1 LPLRST
7 VDPRSSSLVAT
18 QMSAKPPDSQ
28 WDTIVAGAQTLHGAP
43 ERTLRPR
50 EAAHGTTGREV
61 LAAYEREGV
70 PETEANLVL
79 GEVLGEGGRGIVRV
93 AVQTS
98 MSRTVAVKAVRPA
111 LRTPGP
117 ILELLQEAW
126 IAGRLEHPNIIPV
139 YDIARGED
147 ASPLIVQ
154 KRIEGEPWSTLLG
167 DSEQACARLG
177 CNEDDLLE
185 AHLQI
190 LIAVCN
196 AIHYAHHRRILH
208 LDLKPENVMIGA
220 HGEVYVV
227 DWGVAAALEDATG
240 KLPLVAKRKGIV
252 GTPSYMAPEMAIGD
266 GALLDERTDVY
277 LLGAML
283 HELLAGSPP
292 HGGDTIMAVL
302 YAVMHEQP
310 TLPASAPPEL
320 AEICRRAMSRE
331 PSERFASAEQLRA
344 ALQGFLRH
352 RGSIR
357 LTEQAEARLLE
368 LDGVLV
374 LPEPEAARRQE
385 LFAQVRFGFEQALA
399 SWPDNSRAR
408 LGLLRGFTCMIDYEL
423 EHGDVQIAAGLA
435 AQIEG
440 LPSELLARL
449 ADALS
454 KRRAS
459 LDELE
464 QLRRDQD
471 LRIGQRTRVFVVT
484 LLGVLWT
491 VLPPLDRLLF
501 TGRTLDQAFAVY
513 LAVPLVS
520 LALLGGL
527 RIWARDSLTRTR
539 VNRIVVSTMAI
550 ALVGQAALMLGG
562 RVMGLGVFESMV
574 PGLLLIACLVAV
586 AALIVDLRALWVALG
601 YAVAFGV
608 AAAHPEHYTFA
619 LAGAN
624 LVFVVV
630 LGFSWRPERIRGP
643 IPEPDH
649 RA

>member
-1 LPLRST
+1 
-7 VDPRSSSLVAT
+7 
-18 QMSAKPPDSQ
+18 
-28 WDTIVAGAQTLHGAP
+28 
-43 ERTLRPR
+43 
-50 EAAHGTTGREV
+50 
-61 LAAYEREGV
+61 
-70 PETEANLVL
+70 
-79 GEVLGEGGRGIVRV
+79 
-93 AVQTS
+93 
-98 MSRTVAVKAVRPA
+98 MSRAVAVKAVRPA
-111 LRTPGP
+111 LRSPGP

-147 ASPLIVQ
+147 GSPLIVL
-154 KRIEGEPWSTLLG
+154 KRIEGEPWSALLT
-167 DSEQACARLG
+167 DPEQARVRLG
-177 CNEDDLLE
+177 SSEDDLLE
-185 AHLQI
+185 AHLNI

-208 LDLKPENVMIGA
+208 LDLKPENVMIGG

-227 DWGVAAALEDATG
+227 DWGVAAALEDDTG

-266 GALLDERTDVY
+266 GSLLDERTDVY

-283 HELLAGSPP
+283 YELLAGSPP

-302 YAVMHEQP
+302 YAVVHEQP
-310 TLPASAPPEL
+310 QLPASAPPEL
-320 AEICRRAMSRE
+320 AEICRRALARD
-331 PSERFASAEQLRA
+331 PSDRFASAEQLRA

-357 LTEQAEARLLE
+357 LTEQAEARLAELE
-368 LDGVLV
+368 AVLAQ
-374 LPEPEAARRQE
+374 PGDARREE

-399 SWPDNSRAR
+399 SWPDNTRAQT
-408 LGLLRGFTCMIDYEL
+408 GLLRGFTAMIGYEL
-423 EHGDVQIAAGLA
+423 EHGDVQIAGGLA

-440 LPSELLARL
+440 LPPELLTRIDA
-449 ADALS
+449 ALS

-471 LRIGQRTRVFVVT
+471 LRIGQRTRVFVVM

-491 VLPPLDRLLF
+491 VLPPLDKILF
-501 TGRTLDQAFAVY
+501 TGRTADQAFAVY

-520 LALLGGL
+520 LLVLGGL

-539 VNRIVVSTMAI
+539 INRIVVSTIAI
-550 ALVGQAALMLGG
+550 ALVGQAALMIAG
-562 RVMGLGVFESMV
+562 RVMGLGVFEAMV
-574 PGLLLIACLVAV
+574 PGLLLIASVVAV
-586 AALIVDLRALWVALG
+586 AALLVDLRALWVALG
-601 YAVAFGV
+601 YALAFV
-608 AAAHPEHYTFA
+608 VTVPWPQHYTFA

-624 LVFVVV
+624 FVFVVV

>member
-1 LPLRST
+1 MSEPPAST
-7 VDPRSSSLVAT
+7 
-18 QMSAKPPDSQ
+18 
-28 WDTIVAGAQTLHGAP
+28 WDTIVAGARTLHGAP
-43 ERTLRPR
+43 ERTLKPR

-61 LAAYEREGV
+61 LAAYERDGV
-70 PETEANLVL
+70 PEAETNLLL

-147 ASPLIVQ
+147 GSPLIVL
-154 KRIEGEPWSTLLG
+154 KRIEGEPWSTLLH
-167 DSEQACARLG
+167 DPEQACARLG
-177 CNEDDLLE
+177 SSEDDLLE

-208 LDLKPENVMIGA
+208 LDLKPENVMIGG

-227 DWGVAAALEDATG
+227 DWGVAAALEDTTG

-292 HGGDTIMAVL
+292 HGGDTIMSVLFAV
-302 YAVMHEQP
+302 VHEQP

-320 AEICRRAMSRE
+320 AEICRRAMARD

-344 ALQGFLRH
+344 ALQAFLRH

-357 LTEQAEARLLE
+357 LTAQAEARLAELE
-368 LDGVLV
+368 TVLAQ
-374 LPEPEAARRQE
+374 LRASAREGAAPREEAAPREQAAPRREE

-399 SWPDNSRAR
+399 SWPDNTRAQA
-408 LGLLRGFTCMIDYEL
+408 GLLRGFTSMIGHEL
-423 EHGDVQIAAGLA
+423 EHGDVQIAGGLA

-440 LPSELLARL
+440 LEPELLTRL
-449 ADALS
+449 DAALS

-464 QLRRDQD
+464 QLRRDHD

-491 VLPPLDRLLF
+491 VLPPLDRMLF
-501 TGRTLDQAFAVY
+501 TARTTDEAFAVY
-513 LAVPLVS
+513 LSVPLVS
-520 LALLGGL
+520 LLLLGGL

-539 VNRIVVSTMAI
+539 INRTVISTIAIV
-550 ALVGQAALMLGG
+550 LVGQAALIVAG
-562 RVMGLGVFESMV
+562 RVMGLGAFESMV
-574 PGLLLIACLVAV
+574 PGLLLIACIIAL
-586 AALIVDLRALWVALG
+586 AALVVDLRALWVSLG
-601 YAVAFGV
+601 YAVAFMV
-608 AAAHPEHYTFA
+608 TVPRPDLYTFA

-624 LVFVVV
+624 FVFVLV
-630 LGFSWRPERIRGP
+630 LGLSWRPERIRGP
-643 IPEPDH
+643 IAEPDH

>member
-1 LPLRST
+1 MPE
-7 VDPRSSSLVAT
+7 P
-18 QMSAKPPDSQ
+18 SQ
-28 WDTIVAGAQTLHGAP
+28 WDTIVAGARTLHGAP
-43 ERTLRPR
+43 ERTLKPR
-50 EAAHGTTGREV
+50 EAALGTTGREV
-61 LAAYEREGV
+61 LAAYERDGV
-70 PETEANLVL
+70 PEAEANLLL

-98 MSRTVAVKAVRPA
+98 MSRAVAVKAVRPA
-111 LRTPGP
+111 LRSPGP

-147 ASPLIVQ
+147 GSPLIVL
-154 KRIEGEPWSTLLG
+154 KRIEGEPWSALLAAP
-167 DSEQACARLG
+167 ELG
-177 CNEDDLLE
+177 SSEDDLLE
-185 AHLQI
+185 AHLNI

-208 LDLKPENVMIGA
+208 LDLKPENVMIGG

-227 DWGVAAALEDATG
+227 DWGVAAALEDDTG
-240 KLPLVAKRKGIV
+240 KLPLVARRKGIV

-283 HELLAGSPP
+283 YEVLTGSPP
-292 HGGDTIMAVL
+292 HDGDTIMAVL
-302 YAVMHEQP
+302 FAVVHEQP

-320 AEICRRAMSRE
+320 AEICRRAMARDK
-331 PSERFASAEQLRA
+331 SERFASAEQLRM

-357 LTEQAEARLLE
+357 LTEQAEARLAELE
-368 LDGVLV
+368 TELASPRVDRNVQRQD
-374 LPEPEAARRQE
+374 EAPLENAAPRRQE

-399 SWPDNSRAR
+399 SWPDNARAKQ
-408 LGLLRGFTCMIDYEL
+408 GLLRGFTQMIGYEL
-423 EHGDVQIAAGLA
+423 EHGDVQLAGGLA

-440 LPSELLARL
+440 LAPELLARL
-449 ADALS
+449 DDALS
-454 KRRAS
+454 RRRAS

-501 TGRTLDQAFAVY
+501 TGRTEDQAFAVY

-527 RIWARDSLTRTR
+527 RVWARDSLTRTR
-539 VNRIVVSTMAI
+539 INRIVISTIAI
-550 ALVGQAALMLGG
+550 ALVGQAALMIAG
-562 RVMGLGVFESMV
+562 RVMGLGAIEAMV
-574 PGLLLIACLVAV
+574 PGLLLIACIVAV
-586 AALIVDLRALWVALG
+586 AALVVDLRALWVALG
-601 YAVAFGV
+601 YLAAYVVAVPW
-608 AAAHPEHYTFA
+608 PEHYTFA

-624 LVFVVV
+624 FVFVVV
-630 LGFSWRPERIRGP
+630 FGLSWRPERFRGP

>member
-1 LPLRST
+1 MSEPPAST
-7 VDPRSSSLVAT
+7 
-18 QMSAKPPDSQ
+18 
-28 WDTIVAGAQTLHGAP
+28 WDTIVAGARTLHGAP
-43 ERTLRPR
+43 ERTLKPR

-70 PETEANLVL
+70 PEAESNLLL
-79 GEVLGEGGRGIVRV
+79 GDVLGEGGRGVVRV

-147 ASPLIVQ
+147 GSPLIVL
-154 KRIEGEPWSTLLG
+154 KRIEGEPWSTLLH
-167 DSEQACARLG
+167 EPERACARLD
-177 CNEDDLLE
+177 CSEDDLLE

-196 AIHYAHHRRILH
+196 AIDYAHHRRILH
-208 LDLKPENVMIGA
+208 LDLKPENVMIGD

-227 DWGVAAALEDATG
+227 DWGVAAALEDTTG
-240 KLPLVAKRKGIV
+240 KLPLVARRKGIV

-266 GALLDERTDVY
+266 GALLDEHTDVY

-283 HELLAGSPP
+283 YEILAGSPP

-302 YAVMHEQP
+302 YAVVHEQP
-310 TLPASAPPEL
+310 TLPDSAPPEL
-320 AEICRRAMSRE
+320 AEICRRAMVRE
-331 PSERFASAEQLRA
+331 PSERYASAEQLRA

-352 RGSIR
+352 RGSTR
-357 LTEQAEARLLE
+357 LTAQAEARLVELE
-368 LDGVLV
+368 AVLA
-374 LPEPEAARRQE
+374 EPEGARRQE
-385 LFAQVRFGFEQALA
+385 LFAQARFGFEQALA
-399 SWPDNSRAR
+399 SWSDNTRAR
-408 LGLLRGFTCMIDYEL
+408 AGLLRAFTCMIGYEL
-423 EHGDVQIAAGLA
+423 EHGDVQIAGGLA

-440 LPSELLARL
+440 LPPELLARL
-449 ADALS
+449 DEALS
-454 KRRAS
+454 RRRAS

-491 VLPPLDRLLF
+491 VLPPLDKILF
-501 TGRTLDQAFAVY
+501 TGRTADQAFAVY

-520 LALLGGL
+520 LVVLAGL

-539 VNRIVVSTMAI
+539 INRIVVATLAI
-550 ALVGQAALMLGG
+550 TLVGQALLMIAG
-562 RVMGLGVFESMV
+562 RVMGVGVFESLV
-574 PGLLLIACLVAV
+574 PGLLLIASVVAV
-586 AALIVDLRALWVALG
+586 AALIVDLRALWAALG
-601 YAVAFGV
+601 YALAFVVAV
-608 AAAHPEHYTFA
+608 PYPEHYTWA
-619 LAGAN
+619 MTGAN
-624 LVFVVV
+624 LVCVIV
-630 LGFSWRPERIRGP
+630 LGVSWRPERMRGP